1 MQDIVNWKSL
11 NQIEDG
17 CGGEIYK
24 IFDTENSGLK
34 NVEIAMCI
42 FSPGE
47 VASFHYHKNLEEIY
61 FILEGEGLIELDD
74 KWYPVKVED
83 CIAIPRGLRHRIKN
97 GSDSR
102 ILKFLSINS
111 PEWNLSDMLQVDE

>member
-1 MQDIVNWKSL
+1 MQNIVNWKSL

-24 IFDTENSGLK
+24 IFDMENSGLK
-34 NVEIAMCI
+34 NAEIAMCI

-47 VASFHYHKNLEEIY
+47 VANLHYHKNLEEIY
-61 FILEGEGLIELDD
+61 FIFEGEGLIELDD
-74 KWYPVKVED
+74 KWYPVKAED

-97 GSDSR
+97 GSDNR

-111 PEWNLSDMLQVDE
+111 PEWNLSDMLQVDK